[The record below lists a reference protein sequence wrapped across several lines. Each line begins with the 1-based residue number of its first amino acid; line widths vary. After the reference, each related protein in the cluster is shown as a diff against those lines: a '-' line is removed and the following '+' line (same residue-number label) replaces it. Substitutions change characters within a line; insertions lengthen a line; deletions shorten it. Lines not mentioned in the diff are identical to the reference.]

1 MRLFLLSFLLPGFI
15 SSYNSVPRRVSEGTR
30 RKLYI
35 ISVVT
40 ASPATEFFYYRLLLA
55 ETSPMKS
62 GRNTR
67 QRKTTSSRFI
77 GRRCGCLGNVSLLKS
92 LLEKTTEYY
101 LLFRFTFGKSKSF
114 MSISALGTPSSFILV
129 NLSNI
134 SLLKFKF
141 CFHIARWSS

>member
-62 GRNTR
+62 GGTLGSEK
-67 QRKTTSSRFI
+67 QR
-77 GRRCGCLGNVSLLKS
+77 L
-92 LLEKTTEYY
+92 
-101 LLFRFTFGKSKSF
+101 
-114 MSISALGTPSSFILV
+114 PD
-129 NLSNI
+129 LSGDVVVV
-134 SLLKFKF
+134 
-141 CFHIARWSS
+141 